1 MGVQEWS
8 ANDINK
14 ARSYFL
20 NGFTVK
26 EIARELGRTTSA
38 TNKALSRFGIRF
50 KKSNRNN
57 TERNDNEIAM
67 QSKEKAGISLM
78 APSPVRPSLVAPS
91 FAPEALRKEF
101 ENWVSFW
108 RVCEYL
114 GEQNICLYEV
124 SSPNAEVEHR
134 QFKVEAQI
142 LSARQLLMLANKIR
156 TENNMR
162 AFFVK
167 GLSW

>member
-8 ANDINK
+8 ANDISK

-26 EIARELGRTTSA
+26 EIAQELGRTPSA
-38 TNKALSRFGIRF
+38 TNKALSRFGIRL
-50 KKSNRNN
+50 KKFNCN
-57 TERNDNEIAM
+57 TPDRNDNEMAL
-67 QSKEKAGISLM
+67 QPNEKSGLSLR
-78 APSPVRPSLVAPS
+78 APSLKAPS
-91 FAPEALRKEF
+91 FAPDVLRKEL
-101 ENWVSFW
+101 ENWVSFL

-114 GEQNICLYEV
+114 SGQNICLYEL
-124 SSPNAEVEHR
+124 SSPHTKLEHR
-134 QFKVEAQI
+134 QFRVDAQT

-156 TENNMR
+156 TDNHMK

-167 GLSW
+167 GLSWEKLS

>member
-8 ANDINK
+8 ANDINR

-20 NGFTVK
+20 SGLTIK
-26 EIARELGRTTSA
+26 DIARELGRTTTA
-38 TNKALSRFGIRF
+38 TNKALSRFGIRCE
-50 KKSNRNN
+50 KPRRNY
-57 TERNDNEIAM
+57 TEIAV
-67 QSKEKAGISLM
+67 QPKEKIALTLM
-78 APSPVRPSLVAPS
+78 APSFERK
-91 FAPEALRKEF
+91 ALRKEF

-108 RVCEYL
+108 HLCEYL
-114 GEQNICLYEV
+114 GSQNICLYEL
-124 SSPNAEVEHR
+124 SAPNIELEHR
-134 QFKVEAQI
+134 QFRVGAQT

-156 TENNMR
+156 THNNMK

>member
-1 MGVQEWS
+1 MSVQEWS
-8 ANDINK
+8 ANDIKK

-20 NGFTVK
+20 NGLTIK
-26 EIARELGRTTSA
+26 DIAYKLGRTPTA
-38 TNKALSRFGIRF
+38 INKALTRFGIRY
-50 KKSNRNN
+50 KKPRRQYSDMPYSD
-57 TERNDNEIAM
+57 TPL
-67 QSKEKAGISLM
+67 QPKEEM
-78 APSPVRPSLVAPS
+78 ALILPS
-91 FAPEALRKEF
+91 FERKALRKEL

-114 GEQNICLYEV
+114 STQNVCIYELSPAGIELEQ
-124 SSPNAEVEHR
+124 R
-134 QFKVEAQI
+134 QFRVENRV

-156 TENNMR
+156 THNNLK

>member
-57 TERNDNEIAM
+57 TERNDNEIAT
-67 QSKEKAGISLM
+67 QSKEKAGLSI
-78 APSPVRPSLVAPS
+78 VTPSLVAPS

-124 SSPNAEVEHR
+124 SSPNAEVEYR
-134 QFKVEAQI
+134 QFRVGAQI